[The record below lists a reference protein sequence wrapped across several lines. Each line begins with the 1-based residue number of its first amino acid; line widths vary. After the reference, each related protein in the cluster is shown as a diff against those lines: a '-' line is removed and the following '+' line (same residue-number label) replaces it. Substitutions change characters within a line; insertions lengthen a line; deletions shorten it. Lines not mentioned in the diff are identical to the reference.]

1 MNFCTFDSSLR
12 LVVHRY
18 FSLPKTRV
26 QIWNPHDEGHR
37 LSFGTQLLGSE

>member
-1 MNFCTFDSSLR
+1 MIFRTFDGSLR

-26 QIWNPHDEGHR
+26 QIWSVHDEGDR
-37 LSFGTQLLGSE
+37 LLLGSQLLGSE

>member
-1 MNFCTFDSSLR
+1 MIFRTFDGSLR

-26 QIWNPHDEGHR
+26 QIWNLHDEGHR
-37 LSFGTQLLGSE
+37 LSLGTQLLGSE